1 VTSRSG
7 EPVPSTLTWLAHS
20 ESERRQTQE
29 VIRLLEEP
37 GTVDE
42 MGLGRIRDALADL
55 MFPGTSTL
63 HTRARYFLL
72 IPWAYRELER
82 QSPLSDPTQRAR
94 YLEVR
99 TIEALRAQRELSEGS
114 LVDSVP
120 VDDEGIIGDQAGAA
134 LVQLPSQAY
143 WNGLLLWGIRL
154 KPGSRSLCHRMLSRF
169 DLRRAL
175 VDEDGEP
182 LPGGLGSWWDP
193 HMPDPP
199 PGWRRCASLA
209 LSRVEAEYLHE
220 RVTTRLASST
230 LAELLEVGLP
240 DGIDSIWELDLHTRE
255 RLSGTSRELID
266 HADRFSLLM
275 HGAALLYNIL
285 LAEEAGREERLE
297 QHRAAFEEWTAQ
309 LTARIGELGIWHGD
323 IERFWTVVA
332 RGNQRV
338 PSALERGFVESWIEL
353 ARAAPQPTLAD
364 SDRARALIADRERRL
379 KRAHARLGNPSALE
393 NWGGS
398 SGASRL
404 NFRWPYAAGVLRD
417 IRVGLGRAP
426 VEAEQDA

>member
-1 VTSRSG
+1 
-7 EPVPSTLTWLAHS
+7 VPSTLTWLAHS

-82 QSPLSDPTQRAR
+82 QSPLSDPAQRAR

-99 TIEALRAQRELSEGS
+99 TIEALRAQRELPDGS
-114 LVDSVP
+114 LVEGVP
-120 VDDEGIIGDQAGAA
+120 ADDEGIIGDQAGAT

-143 WNGLLLWGIRL
+143 WNGLLLWGVRV

-209 LSRVEAEYLHE
+209 LSREEAEYLHE
-220 RVTTRLASST
+220 RVTTRLANSM
-230 LAELLEVGLP
+230 LAELLELGVP
-240 DGIDSIWELDLHTRE
+240 DDIDWIWELEPQARG
-255 RLSGTSRELID
+255 RLASASRELID
-266 HADRFSLLM
+266 HADRFSLIM

-285 LAEEAGREERLE
+285 LSEEAGREERLE
-297 QHRAAFEEWTAQ
+297 EHRASFERWAAQ
-309 LTARIGELGIWHGD
+309 VTARAAELRAWRD
-323 IERFWTVVA
+323 DVDRFWAVVA
-332 RGNQRV
+332 GGNPRV
-338 PSALERGFVESWIEL
+338 PSIAERAFVENWSEL
-353 ARAAPQPTLAD
+353 ALAQPQPSLARSQD
-364 SDRARALIADRERRL
+364 ARALIADRERRL

-404 NFRWPYAAGVLRD
+404 NFRWPYAVRLLRD
-417 IRVGLGRAP
+417 IRVGLGRASA
-426 VEAEQDA
+426 EAGADA